1 MGREMWTGKRWVDM
15 AKGEML
21 REMGRQMGRDREWKW
36 QYTVYGREIEKPMEI
51 ETTGLAM
58 TSS

>member
-1 MGREMWTGKRWVDM
+1 MWTGKRWVDM